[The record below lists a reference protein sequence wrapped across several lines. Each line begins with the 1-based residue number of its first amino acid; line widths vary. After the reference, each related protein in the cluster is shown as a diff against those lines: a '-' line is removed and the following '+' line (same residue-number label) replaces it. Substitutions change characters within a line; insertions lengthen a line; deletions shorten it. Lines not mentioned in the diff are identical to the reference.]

1 MRELMSFKTPHL
13 GRAGAALASV
23 LLLGGLA
30 YWALARPP
38 AFTPASLERRWG
50 RLGAARPNVVLV
62 TLDTTRADHLG
73 CYGYPQA
80 TTPNLDALA
89 RHGAVFTHASSVA
102 PLTLPAHSSILTG
115 MQPTFHGVRVNGS
128 TALGQSQD
136 TLAEVLSAK
145 GYQTGAFVGAFVLDG
160 RWGLNQG
167 FDHYDDRFD
176 LKKYK
181 HLDLAAVQRPGNE
194 VMDAALA
201 WLESHKQGP
210 FFAWI
215 HLYDA
220 HSPYEPPEPF
230 LSRYQGR
237 GPAGLYDGEIAFA
250 DAEIGRLL
258 DRLRAAGLDQRTVI
272 AVVGDHGEALGGHGE
287 LTHGYFLY
295 QDTLAVPLILRLP
308 GRLAAGR
315 EVEQP
320 VSTIDLF
327 PTLLELTGAAVPQ
340 EAQGRSLSPL
350 VEGRAWTEPAY
361 AYSESM
367 SPYLQFGWSPMFSL
381 RSGGWK
387 YVDAPQPELYDLA
400 ADPGE
405 TLNLADRERP
415 VVRELRRAL
424 EDLHRRSG
432 AGAPRPDEA
441 NLDAETLARLAAL
454 GYVGGTRA
462 ASRDG
467 LADPRLADPKSK
479 LEIYEQVSLAG
490 ELVNRGDY
498 AQAATHLETVLAQD
512 PGVGQAKLLLSTCYA
527 KTGKSAEALRLLDEL
542 LVADPNDEQSL
553 VAMATLLARE
563 GRPDDVIAIAQ
574 RALAVDER
582 NTQAQQLLGEVFLE
596 RGDPRGALPHLRRA
610 VDIQPKLHRNRQNL
624 AACLIALHQ
633 LDEAQTLL
641 DGILAEHPKFPL
653 ARYHLGLL
661 WEERGDFARAR
672 QAYLDEIAEVG
683 DSVPARFN
691 LGQLSLRMGDQRGY
705 CEQMERVV
713 ALAPDRAKGY
723 LFLARGLLTQPAE
736 LERAEQLVQRG
747 LALADTAELR
757 ALGYF
762 LLADIYGRRGDRS
775 AAAQALAR
783 AERFAGGRGK
793 TS

>member
-1 MRELMSFKTPHL
+1 VLA
-13 GRAGAALASV
+13 AGAAV
-23 LLLGGLA
+23 
-30 YWALARPP
+30 
-38 AFTPASLERRWG
+38 ASLLAACRPAAERTLRE
-50 RLGAARPNVVLV
+50 RLTDSGLERPNVLLV
-62 TLDTTRADHLG
+62 TLDTTRADRLSS
-73 CYGYPQA
+73 YGYPLPL
-80 TTPNLDALA
+80 TPNLDRLA
-89 RHGAVFTHASSVA
+89 TEGARFRSCTTPSAFTQASHAS
-102 PLTLPAHSSILTG
+102 LLTG
-115 MQPTFHGVRVNGS
+115 TYPTYHGVRINGQA
-128 TALGQSQD
+128 ALSSVQQ
-136 TLAEVLSAK
+136 TLAEALAGR
-145 GYQTGAFVGAFVLDG
+145 GYRTGAFVGAFVLDR
-160 RWGLNQG
+160 RWGFDQG
-167 FDHYDDRFD
+167 FERYDDEFNLTAARQI
-176 LKKYK
+176 
-181 HLDLAAVQRPGNE
+181 DLASVQRPANA
-194 VMDAALA
+194 VIDAALG
-201 WLESHKQGP
+201 WLDGVEKQP
-210 FFAWI
+210 FFAWV

-220 HSPYEPPEPF
+220 HAPYAPPPAF
-230 LSRYQGR
+230 AARYGGR
-237 GPAGLYDGEIAFA
+237 GLAGLYDGEIAFA

-542 LVADPNDEQSL
+542 LVADPNDVQSL

>member
-1 MRELMSFKTPHL
+1 MRPAQAA
-13 GRAGAALASV
+13 GRSLRRLTAPAWGALGAAVV
-23 LLLGGLA
+23 LLLVACRPAADLALRERLTRAGL
-30 YWALARPP
+30 
-38 AFTPASLERRWG
+38 EQ
-50 RLGAARPNVVLV
+50 PNVLLV
-62 TLDTTRADHLG
+62 TLDTTRADRLSS
-73 CYGYPQA
+73 YGYPLPL
-80 TTPNLDALA
+80 TPNLDRLA
-89 RHGAVFTHASSVA
+89 KEGARFRSCATPSAFTQASHAS
-102 PLTLPAHSSILTG
+102 LLTG
-115 MQPTFHGVRVNGS
+115 TYPTYHGVRINGQA
-128 TALGQSQD
+128 ALSSAQH
-136 TLAEVLSAK
+136 TLAEALAER
-145 GYQTGAFVGAFVLDG
+145 GYRTGAFVGAFVLDG
-160 RWGLNQG
+160 RWGFNQG
-167 FDHYDDRFD
+167 FERYDDEF
-176 LKKYK
+176 
-181 HLDLAAVQRPGNE
+181 DLAAARQIDLAGVQRPAD
-194 VMDAALA
+194 VVIDAALD
-201 WLESHKQGP
+201 WLGRDDERP
-210 FFAWI
+210 FFAWV

-220 HSPYEPPEPF
+220 HTPYAPPPPYAA
-230 LSRYQGR
+230 RHGGR
-237 GPAGLYDGEIAFA
+237 GLAGLYDGEIAFA

-258 DRLRAAGLDQRTVI
+258 DRLRAAGLDERTVI
-272 AVVGDHGEALGGHGE
+272 AVVGDHGEALGAHGE

-308 GRLAAGR
+308 RRLAAER
-315 EVEQP
+315 DVSQP

-327 PTLLELTGAAVPQ
+327 PTLLELAGAPVPQ

-381 RSGGWK
+381 RSGQWK

-405 TLNLADRERP
+405 SVNLADRQRP

-424 EDLHRRSG
+424 EDIHRRSS

-454 GYVGGTRA
+454 GYVGSART
-462 ASRDG
+462 ASREG
-467 LADPRLADPKSK
+467 LADPRLADPKTK
-479 LEIYEQVSLAG
+479 LAIYERVSLAG

-498 AQAATHLETVLAQD
+498 AEATTHLETVLTQD
-512 PGVGQAKLLLSTCYA
+512 AGVGQAKLLLSTCYG
-527 KTGKSAEALRLLDEL
+527 KTGKTAEALRLLDEL
-542 LVADPNDEQSL
+542 LVADPNDVQSL

-563 GRPDDVIAIAQ
+563 GRADDVMAIGK

-582 NTQAQQLLGEVFLE
+582 NTQAHQLIGDVFLE
-596 RGDPRGALPHLRRA
+596 RGDPQGALPHLRRA
-610 VDIQPKLHRNRQNL
+610 VEIQPKLHRNRLNL

-633 LDEAQTLL
+633 LDEARTLL
-641 DGILAEHPKFPL
+641 DGILAEHPKFRL

-661 WEERGDFARAR
+661 WEERGDLGRAR

-691 LGQLSLRMGDQRGY
+691 LGELSLRMGDQRGY
-705 CEQMERVV
+705 CEQMERVIV
-713 ALAPDRAKGY
+713 LAPDRAKGY
-723 LFLARGLLTQPAE
+723 LFLARGLLSQPGE
-736 LERAEQLVQRG
+736 LQRAEALVERG

-762 LLADIYGRRGDRS
+762 LLADVYNRRGDR
-775 AAAQALAR
+775 AGAAQALAR
-783 AERFAGGRGK
+783 AEQFAGGRGK